1 MKNIDYDEAIKYLY
15 SHDNFHILTHQSPDG
30 DTLGSAF
37 ALCAVLRKLGKKANV
52 LCSDEFPHRYDIMY
66 EGYQPMK
73 FMPEAIVAVDVAD
86 SKLLGR
92 GLNHYADFVNLCIDH
107 HISNTFYAEM
117 TLVNP
122 NASAA
127 CEVIYEI
134 FDKMGVELDT
144 YIAACLYTGIAT
156 DTGCFKYENTT
167 PRCHVIAS
175 ELMSRYAIP
184 YAIINRKMFDVKSK
198 TRLKIEQYVMSN
210 MEFYLDDRCT
220 MITITNEMTEDFGIE
235 MAEFE
240 GLASLT
246 IELENVEVGVTI
258 KQKSENVF
266 KISMRSATTVD
277 VSELCKQ
284 LGGGG
289 HVKAAGCQLTGTL
302 EEVKRRILTV
312 VAGALGYD
320 LWLV

>member
-1 MKNIDYDEAIKYLY
+1 
-15 SHDNFHILTHQSPDG
+15 
-30 DTLGSAF
+30 
-37 ALCAVLRKLGKKANV
+37 
-52 LCSDEFPHRYDIMY
+52 
-66 EGYQPMK
+66 
-73 FMPEAIVAVDVAD
+73 
-86 SKLLGR
+86 
-92 GLNHYADFVNLCIDH
+92 
-107 HISNTFYAEM
+107 
-117 TLVNP
+117 
-122 NASAA
+122 
-127 CEVIYEI
+127 
-134 FDKMGVELDT
+134 
-144 YIAACLYTGIAT
+144 
-156 DTGCFKYENTT
+156 
-167 PRCHVIAS
+167 
-175 ELMSRYAIP
+175 
-184 YAIINRKMFDVKSK
+184 MFDVKSK
-198 TRLKIEQYVMSN
+198 TRLKIEQYVLSN

-258 KQKSENVF
+258 KQKAENVY
-266 KISMRSATTVD
+266 KISMRSAPTVD

>member
-1 MKNIDYDEAIKYLY
+1 
-15 SHDNFHILTHQSPDG
+15 
-30 DTLGSAF
+30 
-37 ALCAVLRKLGKKANV
+37 
-52 LCSDEFPHRYDIMY
+52 
-66 EGYQPMK
+66 
-73 FMPEAIVAVDVAD
+73 
-86 SKLLGR
+86 
-92 GLNHYADFVNLCIDH
+92 
-107 HISNTFYAEM
+107 M

-175 ELMSRYAIP
+175 ELMSRYSIP

-198 TRLKIEQYVMSN
+198 TRLKIEQYVLSN

-246 IELENVEVGVTI
+246 IELENFEVGVTI
-258 KQKSENVF
+258 KQKAENVY